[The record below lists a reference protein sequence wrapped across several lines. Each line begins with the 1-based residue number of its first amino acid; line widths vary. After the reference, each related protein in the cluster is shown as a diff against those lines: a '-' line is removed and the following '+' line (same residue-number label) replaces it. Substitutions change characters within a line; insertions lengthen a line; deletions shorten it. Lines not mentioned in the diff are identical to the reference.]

1 MVKKI
6 KIAVISI
13 CLLMGILSTQT
24 LVKANAPQTRGDYT
38 VIIQAVIRDSD
49 GHWVSTN
56 ALESK
61 NFNGTTVAGSSG
73 GGSEETW
80 QWTPSGGGYELTTTF
95 SSHANA
101 WGGLKY
107 PTALWNYDSSELK
120 FVGIGRNSYATEVAY
135 PDDVDS
141 SFLFERNSYLL
152 ANSEGGGWYR
162 TYIFEQISEPQPQQP
177 EAPDETTVEELL
189 NEGAVKVDCINT
201 EVSHADGIYGLM
213 DGYTIGEVYGDAENG
228 YKVDITIAPDP
239 YVDQYNTDRGVSH
252 TLSPDTQGEETI
264 TLIHVD
270 GAWAVGEGE
279 TPVVYEVICETPQ
292 PQQPEAP
299 DETTVEEL
307 LNEGAVKVDCINTE
321 VSHADGI
328 YGLMDGYTIGEVY
341 GDAENGYKVDI
352 TIAPD
357 PYVDQYNTDRGVSH
371 TLSPDTQGEETI
383 TLIHVDGAWA
393 VGEGET
399 PVLFNVLCE
408 EKEPVIPV
416 IPDDEKP
423 ADPEKENPQATD
435 DAGEPSAD
443 DSTDTGIQN
452 DLVFWSGLVCVS
464 ALLAIT
470 GGIKRRKSK

>member
-1 MVKKI
+1 
-6 KIAVISI
+6 
-13 CLLMGILSTQT
+13 MGILSTQT

-73 GGSEETW
+73 GGSEGTW
-80 QWTPSGGGYELTTTF
+80 QWTPSGGGYELTTTL

-120 FVGIGRNSYATEVAY
+120 FAGIGRNSYATEVAY

-141 SFLFERNSYLL
+141 SSLFERNSYLL
-152 ANSEGGGWYR
+152 ANSEGSGWYR
-162 TYIFEQISEPQPQQP
+162 TYIFEQISE
-177 EAPDETTVEELL
+177 
-189 NEGAVKVDCINT
+189 
-201 EVSHADGIYGLM
+201 
-213 DGYTIGEVYGDAENG
+213 
-228 YKVDITIAPDP
+228 
-239 YVDQYNTDRGVSH
+239 
-252 TLSPDTQGEETI
+252 
-264 TLIHVD
+264 
-270 GAWAVGEGE
+270 
-279 TPVVYEVICETPQ
+279 PQ

-423 ADPEKENPQATD
+423 ADPEEENPQATD